1 MLTEIIG
8 RLDEKLSRRLRRWKM
23 NAKDFNA
30 AADNK
35 PPRPTSNVNVFSL
48 ARMLRFVIN
57 FILPIAEKLQF
68 DNRF

>member
-1 MLTEIIG
+1 
-8 RLDEKLSRRLRRWKM
+8 M

-48 ARMLRFVIN
+48 ARMLRFV
-57 FILPIAEKLQF
+57 EH
-68 DNRF
+68 